1 VVWDFRH
8 LQAALKSQF
17 TSTIRQPLKD
27 IGFKRWDFNKKR
39 ADSQLGVRPE
49 FVAVNYRL
57 KLDVTSWGASSF
69 TYAFDLD

>member
-27 IGFKRWDFNKKR
+27 IGFKRWDFNKKER
-39 ADSQLGVRPE
+39 IANWE
-49 FVAVNYRL
+49 FGLNL
-57 KLDVTSWGASSF
+57 
-69 TYAFDLD
+69 

>member
-1 VVWDFRH
+1 LGFPPF
-8 LQAALKSQF
+8 ASCFKSQF